1 MTHDPAQRLGRTT
14 WGLIALLCGC
24 VGASRVW
31 AEAVGS
37 PASILK
43 KGKWAMSASGGAVP
57 NRTLHGDAE
66 ARLYQGGHAR
76 GYGLTDWLSVYGKIG
91 VAHLEVDDP
100 TIIKP
105 NNTSSTNSFG
115 FNLFTQ
121 AQIKARV
128 WQHVPTGFEWDGSLQ
143 YIDIRAGHKDKN
155 EARWHE
161 WQFASS
167 VAKSMGRLKPYL
179 GAKLNFLSMFYRV
192 RQNGILVQQARYR
205 QDSPIGMFV
214 GSDLYLGSSED
225 VVLNV
230 ETSYQDGVETNL
242 ALQYVF

>member
-1 MTHDPAQRLGRTT
+1 M
-14 WGLIALLCGC
+14 C
-24 VGASRVW
+24 VATPWVG

-43 KGKWAMSASGGAVP
+43 KGQWAMSASGGAAP

-66 ARLYQGGHAR
+66 VRLYQGGHAR

-91 VAHLEVDDP
+91 LAHLEVDDP
-100 TIIKP
+100 TIIKL
-105 NNTSSTNSFG
+105 NQSSSTNSFG
-115 FNLFTQ
+115 FNLFTE
-121 AQIKARV
+121 AQIKARL

-155 EARWHE
+155 EGRWHE

-167 VAKSMGRLKPYL
+167 VAKPFGRVKPYL
-179 GAKLNFLSMFYRV
+179 GAKLNLLRMFYKV
-192 RQNGILVQQARYR
+192 RQNGAVVQQGHYR
-205 QDSPIGMFV
+205 EDHPIGMFI
-214 GSDLYLGSSED
+214 GSDVSLGSSED

-230 ETSYQDGVETNL
+230 ETSYQDGLETNL